1 MKKVILRLCG
11 GLGNQMFMYAAAK
24 SLALKLGCE
33 LYVDV
38 KSGFECDL
46 AYKRKFELGNF
57 NIQCRIA
64 TNIDSYR
71 FWGGKFIYRMSRMLG
86 WHLLC
91 PFWKY
96 IKEYNHEINYNLLD
110 CNRHHS
116 TYFIEGYWQK
126 KIYFT
131 DFEEVIRKEFKLRSP
146 LSKSSLNDLRM
157 IQRSDITPV
166 AVGVRRYQEVD
177 NKNLYLLE
185 DSEFYL
191 NSIDILAKRINR
203 PVFFIFT
210 QVSDWVRENIM
221 ERTDESIVF
230 ISNENE
236 AYEDLYLMTECRH
249 FVISNSTFYWWG
261 AWLSESKDKIVI
273 SSNKFPD
280 KDSCLKEWIY
290 LI

>member
-1 MKKVILRLCG
+1 MF
-11 GLGNQMFMYAAAK
+11 GL
-24 SLALKLGCE
+24 
-33 LYVDV
+33 
-38 KSGFECDL
+38 
-46 AYKRKFELGNF
+46 
-57 NIQCRIA
+57 
-64 TNIDSYR
+64 
-71 FWGGKFIYRMSRMLG
+71 
-86 WHLLC
+86 HLLC
-91 PFWKY
+91 PFLKY

-191 NSIDILAKRINR
+191 NSIDILAKRIKR